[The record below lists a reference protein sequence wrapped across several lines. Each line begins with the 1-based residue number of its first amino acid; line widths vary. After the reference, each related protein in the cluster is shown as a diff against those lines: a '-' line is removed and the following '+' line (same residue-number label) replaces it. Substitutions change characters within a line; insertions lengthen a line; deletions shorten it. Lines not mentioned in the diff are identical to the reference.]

1 MSAISH
7 KRTLALPKK
16 VEYWS
21 LTTMRE
27 KLIKIGAKVVRHG
40 RYVTFQL
47 AKAAIPGALFAEIL
61 HLIDGPRP
69 APLPP

>member
-1 MSAISH
+1 MSANSH

-27 KLIKIGAKVVRHG
+27 KLIKIGANVVRHG
-40 RYVTFQL
+40 GNITFQL
-47 AKAAIPGALFAEIL
+47 ADVTIPRSLFATIL
-61 HLIDGPRP
+61 ARIDRLTPETYP
-69 APLPP
+69 T